1 MKQRRKRKHYDDRKQ
16 QIYDILKIPYKTNF
30 SNSSIKNAAMIQ
42 TVVVVVVIVIVIY
55 ITIFPIIDG
64 SIGASAR
71 SVMTRCTTMIRLT
84 LWRHIC

>member
-1 MKQRRKRKHYDDRKQ
+1 MQQRRNRKHYDDRKQ
-16 QIYDILKIPYKTNF
+16 QIYNILKIPYKTNF

-42 TVVVVVVIVIVIY
+42 TGVVVSVIVIY
-55 ITIFPIIDG
+55 ITSVPNIDG

-71 SVMTRCTTMIRLT
+71 SVMTRRTTMIRLT